1 MQYIDGGNIQF
12 VIVMLVYVAFLISF
26 GIYQGSKVKNGAD
39 YAIAGRMLP
48 GWVAALSERA
58 TAESSWCLLGLPG
71 LSYAMGL
78 SGIWSSM
85 GSFIGIVISWVFIAR
100 LMRRDA
106 EKYEALTFT
115 DYLGK
120 RFGKMGSAITIF
132 SSWAIVFF
140 FFFYVGAQFIGG
152 GKTLFTVFDIP
163 VSIAMLAVFFIVLP
177 YTIYGGFGSVVYT
190 DCVQA
195 LVMIGALVL
204 APLYGI
210 YYISVTPD
218 VFSHSI
224 WDALSKCPPSFQSW
238 TGALSGFAALTM
250 ITGEFSWI
258 FGFLGGLPQLTTR
271 YMAIKDDK
279 EAKLGRNVGILWSF
293 GAYVGAPLIGLIG
306 IAIFGPTGL
315 ADPEMV
321 TPSVFLKM
329 FHPIIAS
336 LFLTG
341 AIAAMLSTAD
351 SLLVLSSTELSENII
366 IPYLRKGGREVDL
379 KRSLFISRCATA
391 GVAVGALIA
400 AYMVPSK
407 LINTV
412 VGYAWAGIGS
422 TFSVVILGALF
433 TKRFNSKAAFATMV
447 TGVFFTIF
455 WNVCG
460 YEKTIIS
467 ARAMTFFVS
476 LAVAIVVSL
485 VTEPDEPVS
494 KSSKRTTH

>member
-1 MQYIDGGNIQF
+1 MQYIDGKNIQF
-12 VIVMLVYVAFLISF
+12 IVVMLLYVTFLISF
-26 GIYQGSKVKNGAD
+26 GVYQGSKVKNGAD
-39 YAIAGRMLP
+39 FAIAGRMLP

-85 GSFIGIVISWVFIAR
+85 GSFIGILISWIFIAR
-100 LMRRDA
+100 PMRKDA
-106 EKYEALTFT
+106 EKYDALTFT

-120 RFGKMGSAITIF
+120 RFGKMGSVITIF

-152 GKTLFTVFDIP
+152 GKTLYTVFGLP
-163 VSIAMLAVFFIVLP
+163 MSVAMLGVFFVVLP

-195 LVMIGALVL
+195 IVMIGALVI
-204 APLYGI
+204 APLYGL
-210 YYISVTPD
+210 YYIAVTPD
-218 VFSHSI
+218 VFAHTI
-224 WDALSKCPPSFQSW
+224 PAALAKCEPSFRSW
-238 TGALSGFAALTM
+238 TGALTGFAALTM
-250 ITGEFSWI
+250 ILGEFSWI

-279 EAKLGRNVGILWSF
+279 EAKLGRNVGILWSL
-293 GAYVGAPLIGLIG
+293 GAYIGAPLIGLVG
-306 IAIFGPTGL
+306 IAIFGPAGL
-315 ADPEMV
+315 EDPEMV
-321 TPSVFLKM
+321 TPSVMLRM
-329 FHPIIAS
+329 FHPIIAA

-351 SLLVLSSTELSENII
+351 SLLVLSSTELSENIL
-366 IPYLRKGGREVDL
+366 IPFLRKRGRKIDVNS
-379 KRSLFISRCATA
+379 SLYYSRWATA

-400 AYMVPSK
+400 AYLVPSK

-455 WNVCG
+455 WNIFG

-476 LAVAIVVSL
+476 LAVAVVVSL
-485 VTEPDEPVS
+485 VTEPDDPAKEAKPYL
-494 KSSKRTTH
+494 